1 MPNAFATITFT
12 ESVKAAQTKYG
23 SRERNIGF
31 ELSDDPRNTLGFYEK
46 DFIETRD
53 SFYQATISENAWPY
67 VQHRGGPKGFL
78 KVLDERTVGYADF
91 SGNRQYLS
99 VGNLNAN
106 NRISLIL
113 MDYPGRRRLKIWG
126 TTQII
131 HESEEP
137 DKLTLLATPAY
148 QARVER
154 GVLIRI
160 EAIEWNCPQHI
171 TPRFSELEMESIV
184 EPLLAKIQTLKG
196 KLRATPSRNIERFG
210 EGSLQ
215 LVVTAMRQ
223 LTNRVRVYE
232 FKQLNGE
239 VLPRFEAGA
248 HIKVPIVLEGSTA
261 QTRCYS
267 LSSNP
272 GNRSIYEIAVKLEP
286 GGTGGSKFIH
296 ENYRLGTQLNCEPP
310 SNFFKLDNSGEATIL
325 IAGGIGITPI
335 KAMAHE
341 LKNHRRNFELHFSA
355 KKSSDM
361 PFLDDLRQEFPKQ
374 LKIYASLEQRMNLSE
389 IIATAPQNSIFYL
402 CGPSSLIDGFIRV
415 SKELAIP
422 LERVKYEKFH
432 REDSN
437 EDKEFT
443 LELKRSNLTINIGKG
458 QSILDAISDAG
469 IQIDSDCRA
478 GMCGRCAVQVLEGKV
493 QHKDN
498 VLSENDRNEKKLM
511 CTCVSRSDTEKLV
524 LDI

>member
-23 SRERNIGF
+23 SRERNVGF

-46 DFIETRD
+46 EFIETRD

-78 KVLDERTVGYADF
+78 KILDERTLGYADF

-137 DKLTLLATPAY
+137 DKLALLANSAY
-148 QARVER
+148 QTRVER
-154 GVLIRI
+154 GVII
-160 EAIEWNCPQHI
+160 KVEAIEWNCPQHI

-184 EPLLAKIQTLKG
+184 EPLLAKIKSLKD
-196 KLRATPSRNIERFG
+196 KLRTTQSRKTEHLGVGR
-210 EGSLQ
+210 LQ
-215 LVVTAMRQ
+215 LVVTAIRQ
-223 LTNRVRVYE
+223 LTTHVRSYE
-232 FKQLNGE
+232 LKQVNGE
-239 VLPRFEAGA
+239 ILPNFEAGA
-248 HIKVPIVLEGSTA
+248 HIKMPVILDDGSM
-261 QTRCYS
+261 QTRHYS
-267 LSSNP
+267 LCSNP
-272 GNRSIYEIAVKLEP
+272 ENRGVYEIAVKLEFN
-286 GGTGGSKFIH
+286 GNGGSKFIH
-296 ENYRLGTQLNCEPP
+296 ENYQLGTQLNCEPP
-310 SNFFKLDNSGEATIL
+310 SNFFKLDNSNETAVL

-341 LKNHRRNFELHFSA
+341 LKSRGRKFELHFSV
-355 KKSSDM
+355 KNLSDM
-361 PFLDDLRQEFPKQ
+361 PFLDDLRREFPKQ
-374 LKIYASLEQRMNLSE
+374 LKIYASLEQRMNLNE

-402 CGPSSLIDGFIRV
+402 CGPSSLIAGFIRT

-422 LERVKYEKFH
+422 PERVKYEKFD

-437 EDKEFT
+437 EDREFT
-443 LELKRSNLTINIGKG
+443 LELKRSHLTINVGKD
-458 QSILDAISDAG
+458 QSVLDAISGAG

-498 VLSENDRNEKKLM
+498 VLSEYDRSEKKLM
-511 CTCVSRSDTEKLV
+511 CACVSRSDAEKLV